1 MTTGREYGMPAGGR
15 AQMRAATTDR
25 DRAIEF
31 LSKAFTEGR
40 LDKDEYDVRLERAL
54 SARTYA
60 ELDTVVSDLPGTRP
74 MAAAPPVQRTN
85 SLALASFICGFA
97 QLVAGPLATV
107 PAIVLG
113 HMGRRQI
120 RQTGEDGAGLALA
133 GLLMGWAAVA
143 LGLIIVATV
152 VLFVVLVAHGSGHVV
167 IPTPPPPP
175 GQ

>member
-1 MTTGREYGMPAGGR
+1 MTIGREYGTPGGGR
-15 AQMRAATTDR
+15 AQMRAATADR

-31 LSKAFTEGR
+31 LTTAFTEGR

-74 MAAAPPVQRTN
+74 SPAAPPATSHTN

-97 QLVAGPLATV
+97 QLVAGPFATI

-113 HMGRRQI
+113 HVARNQI
-120 RQTGEDGAGLALA
+120 RSTGEDGAGLALA
-133 GLLMGWAAVA
+133 GLLMGWCAVA
-143 LGLIIVATV
+143 LS
-152 VLFVVLVAHGSGHVV
+152 VLFVVALVLFFALATGSSHVV
-167 IPTPPPPP
+167 SAAP
-175 GQ
+175 GP